1 MRHAIRYEGG
11 YERNFTGLRP
21 GATEFDGDDDQR
33 HTMVAWPAAADGLR
47 FGFLERQGKRYV
59 AVRVQYGQTD
69 IVVPHGVVIDQTR
82 HLAGRR
88 LGPDP
93 VPIGDEPASALLG
106 DLIDANPDRK
116 ADLAAMRDQVRRA
129 LGPKPQG
136 GVESEKPRP

>member
-11 YERNFTGLRP
+11 YERNFTGLRS
-21 GATEFDGDDDQR
+21 GAAEFDGDDDQR
-33 HTMVAWPAAADGLR
+33 HPMVAWPPAADGLR

-59 AVRVQYGQTD
+59 AVRVQYGPTD

-93 VPIGDEPASALLG
+93 VPLGDEPASALLG
-106 DLIDANPDRK
+106 DLIDANPERK
-116 ADLAAMRDQVRRA
+116 ADLVAMRDRVRQAMGPQAKSGTKPAEPRA
-129 LGPKPQG
+129 
-136 GVESEKPRP
+136 